1 MRSERDKNH
10 REGTNV
16 DETGVIPC
24 MQLGSI
30 NPGELFGEYLKFV
43 PSEGTMEGRGGYLFP
58 KPRDV
63 SRSFNIHAAGENG
76 LFQPNQ
82 PGIKCKF
89 TFQNIPQHN
98 LSGEEH
104 DIQHVAD
111 FV

>member
-1 MRSERDKNH
+1 MAQFLLTMFECRRAGENLNELKKDFKLIEDKTFKLSYWKQVRSERDKNH

-58 KPRDV
+58 KP
-63 SRSFNIHAAGENG
+63 GM
-76 LFQPNQ
+76 
-82 PGIKCKF
+82 
-89 TFQNIPQHN
+89 
-98 LSGEEH
+98 
-104 DIQHVAD
+104 
-111 FV
+111 